1 MLKMAG
7 AALRN
12 LLIGRR
18 DPRQRD
24 SLQIAQLRSKATPEQ
39 EGVQKDEGLSL
50 GVERIRCPTAVIAYA
65 FLSGGSLKC
74 QRDSHL
80 EDIVP

>member
-1 MLKMAG
+1 M
-7 AALRN
+7 RN

-39 EGVQKDEGLSL
+39 EGDRKMRGCLW
-50 GVERIRCPTAVIAYA
+50 GC
-65 FLSGGSLKC
+65 G
-74 QRDSHL
+74 
-80 EDIVP
+80 EDQGALQL